1 MRGSVGLRGG
11 RGAGASVPFSFE
23 PILVKMEGGR
33 YLNPILPVSMAD
45 LVVGRRSSD
54 GGGPKT
60 SSGSSKGGDCESGG
74 GNKKPSPKVAAT
86 GGPAR
91 VRVRYNAHLPSLS
104 LRGGENSRY
113 ILAGAVLPTLHG
125 HVLCKNWHL
134 CGVCWEDCKRK
145 NSHPPNPPEVATTI
159 SGLLKVAQGE
169 WQGCL
174 QPSCG
179 NPSSYPQ
186 FLGVSGLDLKR

>member
-1 MRGSVGLRGG
+1 MISSPHLATTLLFYVSRPCSQYLNRCVATSDLVVVEAQGVIS
-11 RGAGASVPFSFE
+11 PFYLE

-159 SGLLKVAQGE
+159 SGLLKVARG
-169 WQGCL
+169 G
-174 QPSCG
+174 
-179 NPSSYPQ
+179 
-186 FLGVSGLDLKR
+186 